1 MNAIMFPYTAAARPR
16 PASALTSKPR
26 RNYVLALKR
35 AALRCLKND
44 MMNTF
49 YWIWEYMGSRL
60 MKVNPRSKF
69 KANVM
74 LFRAADLKN

>member
-1 MNAIMFPYTAAARPR
+1 MNAVMFPYTAAARLR

-44 MMNTF
+44 MMN
-49 YWIWEYMGSRL
+49 IDEHIL
-60 MKVNPRSKF
+60 
-69 KANVM
+69 
-74 LFRAADLKN
+74 LDLRIYGKSVDESEPKEQVQGQHHALQGC